1 MGYRFN
7 CLDEPVIMAV
17 SKALLTEFGIPY
29 RLESCDMVKEYKF
42 QVHFVLVV

>member
-1 MGYRFN
+1 MGCRLN
-7 CLDEPVIMAV
+7 SHDVPVFMAV
-17 SKALLTEFGIPY
+17 PKPVLTEFGIPY